1 MKSIDKYQRY
11 SRQILL
17 REFGKEAQQKLLK
30 AKILVVGAGG
40 LGCPALQYLTAAGA
54 GTIGVVDYDIVEISN
69 LQRQPLYGVDDV
81 GKSKATTAVSKLN
94 ALNPDIEIH
103 SFDLKLDNK
112 NALKIIS
119 DYEVIIDG
127 SDNYSTR
134 YIVNDACVLLD
145 KPMVYGAVMRFEG
158 QAGVFN
164 FAGKETST
172 RINYRDLFPKP
183 PEAGTVFSCNVVG
196 VLGVV
201 PGLIGTMQASEA
213 IKIITGIGV
222 VLCNEIMS
230 YNLLTNSFHK
240 FHISHSEEGESF
252 MPKSQS
258 EFINYDYEK
267 FCGLKKS
274 ENEISAEEFDD
285 LISKERVRIIDVREE
300 KEILPLNEFKTE
312 HIPISEFENN
322 ILSADL
328 KDTIVMI
335 CQTGDRSLKAVE
347 ILKQKIPGFKA
358 FSLAGGID
366 AWEKH
371 HKNIKV

>member
-1 MKSIDKYQRY
+1 MKSKDTYQKY

-17 REFGKEAQQKLLK
+17 REFGKEAQQKLLN
-30 AKILVVGAGG
+30 AKILVIGAGG
-40 LGCPALQYLTAAGA
+40 LGCPALQYLTAAGV
-54 GTIGVVDYDIVEISN
+54 GTIGIVDFDIIDISN
-69 LQRQPLYGVDDV
+69 LHRQPLYGVADI
-81 GKSKATTAVSKLN
+81 GKSKASSAVSKLK

-112 NALKIIS
+112 NALQIIS

-127 SDNYSTR
+127 SDNYLTR
-134 YIVNDACVLLD
+134 YIVNDACVILD
-145 KPMVYGAVMRFEG
+145 KPLIYGAVLKFEG

-164 FAGKETST
+164 FTCKEAGIGT
-172 RINYRDLFPKP
+172 NYRDLFPKP
-183 PEAGTVFSCNVVG
+183 PDAGSVISCNEAG

-201 PGLIGTMQASEA
+201 PGIIGTIQAAEA
-213 IKIITGIGV
+213 IKIITGIGDT
-222 VLCNEIMS
+222 LCNEIVS

-240 FHISHSEEGESF
+240 FHISHSEESESLI
-252 MPKSQS
+252 PKSQS

-267 FCGLKKS
+267 FCGLKHS

-300 KEILPLNEFKTE
+300 KEILSLSEFKSE
-312 HIPISEFENN
+312 QILLSELEVAIS
-322 ILSADL
+322 SADQ
-328 KDTIVMI
+328 KDTNVMI
-335 CQTGDRSLKAVE
+335 CQTGVRSLKAVE
-347 ILKQKIPGFKA
+347 NLKQKIPGIKA